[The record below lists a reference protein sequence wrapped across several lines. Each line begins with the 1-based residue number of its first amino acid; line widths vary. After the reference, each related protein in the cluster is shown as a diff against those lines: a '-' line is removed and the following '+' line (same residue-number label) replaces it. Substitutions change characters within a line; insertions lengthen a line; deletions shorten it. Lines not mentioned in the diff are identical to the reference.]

1 MNPLALVA
9 KTSGRFRGHP
19 DRGFHCNA
27 PTFCLSF
34 CGGAGTVDAYL
45 PERRV
50 AALRELRRHR

>member
-1 MNPLALVA
+1 MA